1 MSGNPDQPTETS
13 PPRSQTPL
21 GRSPSIFSYQTRILN
36 NRTPTSNG
44 HAPHGNGLRHTPGSL
59 SSSGAYTALA
69 AMAGPG
75 VAEARG
81 SPPSTPIR
89 KAVAKMV
96 VDSGPSP
103 PASNSGDGLM
113 ARSGSGRGVGL
124 GFGMGGRPAPSH
136 SRGSKSVDLVRNQ
149 WQAKIDQ
156 ANTEGSTN
164 DSTPPTPRSIRNST
178 FTPPLPTSL
187 TMPSADS
194 TPSAARTFS
203 QTSSAPIVPDRT
215 GSSTFTSASNDTS
228 ATDGAV
234 SRYKSAYMAQRT
246 AKRATVYGASSFD
259 TTRIPSNTSTIS
271 VASNPITTG
280 SVTMDRPSSPSV
292 SSYTSML
299 SPNPTGESTAPSN
312 RSQSVE
318 DRLAIAKA
326 NALRRREARE
336 KAKAAAA
343 GGASGPVEPKVDSQ
357 PAALSEFGGASSA
370 SPFGDLFSPPATTE
384 SKITPATSSKTMGFA
399 TAPSNAD
406 NLGHSTISRSAYR
419 SIVTAPTA
427 TSSSRYVPSGLSSSS
442 APQSNEND
450 LAPPSAPSKDKYGSI
465 SKTDRRRLGRHLPR
479 IASGGE
485 GWEED
490 GSKGHAKGP
499 SEGRRV
505 PSTLG
510 RSSGVPDV
518 EQENK
523 GITTPQIAQ
532 EAKKEEKPSVAPA
545 PSLRNKKSLEI
556 LTSSGSENRIP
567 SDPAPVPSTPSTKRR
582 SAYMP
587 YTPKSTI
594 TNPIGPTTPR
604 PELTGAE
611 MKGLMSAVGNLP
623 ARGPSKDDDDGVT
636 GMSNR
641 LRLTRSHLPPSAS
654 SASVAP
660 APLPSRRLAQSNW
673 MDKHR
678 HAIAAYEYL
687 CHVGEAQQWIE
698 GCLEEELPF
707 GVTEMEEGLRDGV
720 VLAKL
725 ARVYEGE
732 SVVRR
737 IWTESKHRYKQSDNI
752 NYFLNFVRNVG
763 MPETF
768 IFELTDLYNKKNIPK
783 VIFCI
788 HILSHLLARLG
799 RAERIGNL
807 VGQFEFTNDQLA
819 ATQKGLQGV
828 AMPNFGDVG
837 NTLAKEASWEPEEP
851 EETEDEKRDRLLLEC
866 EPAIVDLQSHLRGRL
881 ARMHVSRT
889 HAQLELAEP
898 LIVRLQAKAR
908 TTLSRRAHKAERTE
922 RNQLQ
927 GFATRV
933 QALARGHAA
942 RQRWNAQIEAVQA
955 ADKAMIGVQAQIRG
969 VLVRI
974 QRSVEQNHLDKSY
987 RSIVGIQAQCRG
999 HLARRGRRSH
1009 RQAISHP
1016 EVVQSISTLQAVLR
1030 GRLHRQ
1036 AAAKQQYVIAGQM
1049 ATFTSMQSQLRGALV
1064 RRRIRAQEQKMDDA
1078 TDYVVAI
1085 QAVCRGVLARKKKR
1099 AFTVTL
1105 QQTAP
1110 AIASLQAV
1118 ARARLAKQAHKNM
1131 QKALAKVEV
1140 AGSVGGLQAF
1150 LRTKL
1155 AKKQT
1160 TEQKKKL
1167 EFVQPDVIGFQ
1178 AVARGKLARDEYRLW
1193 RDYLHEP
1200 RTLGA
1205 LVFLQSLIRG
1215 FLARRRMYVHTSY
1228 IHRNVDKV
1236 VKIQSLWRGRV
1247 QRQMYDKL
1255 ITGLEVDVPTVQ
1267 NYMHLLDDTESDFA
1281 DQVRIEALRGQVV
1294 DLIRENQGLE
1304 TEVKELDTK
1313 IALIINNKMTF
1324 QELARA
1330 KHRAAEGSN
1339 YTTPNNDPFSGAVHL
1354 DRTNQRKLELFEQ
1367 LFFMLQTKPEYISR
1381 LLRQLAGMDEAGEKD
1396 RRTVEGVTMILFGFG
1411 HERREEYL
1419 FHKLLQLAVH
1429 EEILLAP
1436 TLHDL
1441 AHSRFPIISVA
1452 AQYIKPT
1459 LTPYIQDVLYDHVM
1473 RVVTAPEL
1481 DLCTDPVKIYQGVIN
1496 AEETQTG
1503 VPSQLPRDRNADQIL
1518 QENATVRALFIRNLQ
1533 ELRGLTELLVTGL
1546 IDSHAKLPYSI
1557 RLLARE
1563 ALLALQTKFPEATDD
1578 ELVPVVARTVVLPFI
1593 LPAII
1598 APEQYGIAPDGVGP
1612 LERRNLAEIANLV
1625 SHVAGQQYTNTPEQ
1639 RLVRTPLEAFISAS
1653 AWPFREWILDVADV
1667 EHAEG
1672 QFHAHELFESTIE
1685 AKPIKITRNDIYGM
1699 LSALMQHSQTI
1710 TVGNKK
1716 DPISAILS
1724 ELEGP
1729 PIEYDRSKNTVNLRL
1744 TNRLGGPQPGD
1755 PNAEEKADWVQA
1767 KRHVLAVLRVQ
1778 TGKTLYDV
1786 LVTRP
1791 EEIHEQMWIEEVHRD
1806 IALENARLARHG
1818 LPPTPVEAQYQ
1829 IESIRSLPF
1838 HEVKSRAIEFCMK
1851 LERSGKLSRSDNF
1864 AGLLVSIASDIRQKH
1879 HLRKMR
1885 KDNLAGMI
1893 KAHEDM
1899 SRKKEEFESQVKAY
1913 HDYIDGAMAEL
1924 QAKGKKKPTFMS
1936 KQYRHQK
1943 SQQRQG
1949 KQAKFGSY
1957 KYTAADL
1964 YEKRILL
1971 SVNQFSPRQFDK
1983 LYIVISSNEVGVFK
1997 LELSCPSTVGGGT
2010 GIIGE
2015 DEVRME
2021 DLLGAQYENKERL
2034 DMFEG
2039 QAAFSL
2045 NMLIHQINKT
2055 RDFRFQTQQLS
2066 LSMSQSSTH
2075 HSENAKGWLHYS
2087 PVNRSEIV
2095 GQRMT
2100 NGQQGVSTRMK

>member
-1 MSGNPDQPTETS
+1 MSGDPEHPIETS
-13 PPRSQTPL
+13 PPRSSTPL

-44 HAPHGNGLRHTPGSL
+44 HGNGLRHTPGSL

-69 AMAGPG
+69 SMAGSS
-75 VAEARG
+75 VVEARG

-103 PASNSGDGLM
+103 PASNGGDGLM

-156 ANTEGSTN
+156 ANTTTVNN
-164 DSTPPTPRSIRNST
+164 DSTPVPLTPRSSRTST
-178 FTPPLPTSL
+178 FSPPLPTSP
-187 TMPSADS
+187 TISSADN
-194 TPSAARTFS
+194 TPPAARTFS
-203 QTSSAPIVPDRT
+203 QASSVPIVPDQT

-228 ATDGAV
+228 ATDGGLG
-234 SRYKSAYMAQRT
+234 RYKSAYMAQRA

-259 TTRIPSNTSTIS
+259 TTRIPSTTSTTS
-271 VASNPITTG
+271 AASNPMTTG
-280 SVTMDRPSSPSV
+280 SINMDRPGSPSV
-292 SSYTSML
+292 SLCTSML
-299 SPNPTGESTAPSN
+299 SPNPTGESTAHST

-336 KAKAAAA
+336 KAKAAAS
-343 GGASGPVEPKVDSQ
+343 GGNVATVEVKADTQPPVS
-357 PAALSEFGGASSA
+357 SEFGGVTKP
-370 SPFGDLFSPPATTE
+370 SPFGDLFSPPSTTDSVTAPPISKTVGSATT
-384 SKITPATSSKTMGFA
+384 PLV
-399 TAPSNAD
+399 AD
-406 NLGHSTISRSAYR
+406 NTGNSTISRSAYR

-427 TSSSRYVPSGLSSSS
+427 TSSSRYVPSGLSSTS
-442 APQSNEND
+442 APHLSNDNE
-450 LAPPSAPSKDKYGSI
+450 LAPPSAPGKDKYGSI
-465 SKTDRRRLGRHLPR
+465 SRTDRRRLGRHLPR

-490 GSKGHAKGP
+490 GSKGHSKGP
-499 SEGRRV
+499 SDGRRV

-510 RSSGVPDV
+510 RSAEVPKSEEETENIAPPRV
-518 EQENK
+518 EQVTKKQYNP
-523 GITTPQIAQ
+523 GATP
-532 EAKKEEKPSVAPA
+532 PTP
-545 PSLRNKKSLEI
+545 LRNKKSLEI
-556 LTSSGSENRIP
+556 LTSSGSENRTP
-567 SDPAPVPSTPSTKRR
+567 SDPAPTPTTPSAKRR

-594 TNPIGPTTPR
+594 INPIGPTTPR
-604 PELTGAE
+604 PELTSAE
-611 MKGLMSAVGNLP
+611 MKGLMSAVGSLP
-623 ARGPSKDDDDGVT
+623 ARGPLKEEDDAVT

-641 LRLTRSHLPPSAS
+641 LRLTKSHLPPSAS

-660 APLPSRRLAQSNW
+660 APLPSRRLAQTNW

-732 SVVRR
+732 GVVRR

-851 EETEDEKRDRLLLEC
+851 EESEDEKRDRLLLEC
-866 EPAIVDLQSHLRGRL
+866 EPAIIDLQRHLRGRL

-898 LIVRLQAKAR
+898 LIIRLQAKAR
-908 TTLSRRAHKAERTE
+908 TTLTRQAYKADRAE
-922 RNQLQ
+922 RNQLR
-927 GFATRV
+927 GFATTI
-933 QALARGHAA
+933 QAVARGHVTRRRWDA
-942 RQRWNAQIEAVQA
+942 RINTVRASDQ
-955 ADKAMIGVQAQIRG
+955 AMIGVQAQVRG
-969 VLVRI
+969 MLVRI
-974 QRSVEQNHLDKSY
+974 RRSIEQNHLDKSY
-987 RSIVGIQAQCRG
+987 RSIVGLQAHCRG
-999 HLARRGRRSH
+999 HLARRERQSH
-1009 RQAISHP
+1009 RQVLDHP
-1016 EVVQSISTLQAVLR
+1016 DVVQSVSTLQAVLR

-1036 AAAKQQYVIAGQM
+1036 AAAKQQHVVAGQI
-1049 ATFTSMQSQLRGALV
+1049 ATFTSMQSQLRGALI

-1085 QAVCRGVLARKKKR
+1085 QAVCRGVLARHKKR
-1099 AFTVTL
+1099 AFTATL
-1105 QQTAP
+1105 QQTSP

-1118 ARARLAKQAHKNM
+1118 ARARLAKQAHKNT

-1330 KHRAAEGSN
+1330 KHRAAEGNN
-1339 YTTPNNDPFSGAVHL
+1339 YTTPNNDPFSGGVHL
-1354 DRTNQRKLELFEQ
+1354 DRVNQRKLELFEQ

-1381 LLRQLAGMDEAGEKD
+1381 LLRQLAVMDEAGEKD
-1396 RRTVEGVTMILFGFG
+1396 RRMVEGVTMILFGFG

-1429 EEILLAP
+1429 EEVLLAP

-1441 AHSRFPIISVA
+1441 AHSRFAIISVA
-1452 AQYIKPT
+1452 AQYIKPSV
-1459 LTPYIQDVLYDHVM
+1459 TPYIQDVLYDHVM
-1473 RVVTAPEL
+1473 RVVNAPDL
-1481 DLCTDPVKIYQGVIN
+1481 DLCTDPVKIYHGVIN

-1503 VPSQLPRDRNADQIL
+1503 VPSHLPRDRNADQIL

-1625 SHVAGQQYTNTPEQ
+1625 SHIAGQQYTNTPEQ

-1699 LSALMQHSQTI
+1699 LSALIQHSQTI
-1710 TVGNKK
+1710 TTGNKK
-1716 DPISAILS
+1716 DPIHGILT

-1744 TNRLGGPQPGD
+1744 TNRLAGPQPGD

-1791 EEIHEQMWIEEVHRD
+1791 EEVHEQRWIEEVHRD

-1893 KAHEDM
+1893 KAFEDM
-1899 SRKKEEFESQVKAY
+1899 SKKKEEFESQVKAY

-1924 QAKGKKKPTFMS
+1924 QAKGRKKKPIFMS

-1957 KYTAADL
+1957 KYTAAEL

-1997 LELSCPSTVGGGT
+1997 LELSCPSTVGGGG

-2045 NMLIHQINKT
+2045 NMLIHQINK
-2055 RDFRFQTQQLS
+2055 
-2066 LSMSQSSTH
+2066 
-2075 HSENAKGWLHYS
+2075 SE
-2087 PVNRSEIV
+2087 
-2095 GQRMT
+2095 
-2100 NGQQGVSTRMK
+2100 

>member
-1 MSGNPDQPTETS
+1 MSGDSDHPTEVS
-13 PPRSQTPL
+13 PPRSSSGL

-36 NRTPTSNG
+36 NRTPDR
-44 HAPHGNGLRHTPGSL
+44 HGAGSRHTPNSL
-59 SSSGAYTALA
+59 SSSSAYTSLA
-69 AMAGPG
+69 SMAENDGRP
-75 VAEARG
+75 
-81 SPPSTPIR
+81 SSPSTPIR
-89 KAVAKMV
+89 KAVARMV
-96 VDSGPSP
+96 IDNGSP
-103 PASNSGDGLM
+103 PTTSSGAEDIGR

-124 GFGMGGRPAPSH
+124 GFGMGGRPGHAKS
-136 SRGSKSVDLVRNQ
+136 SKSVDLVRNQ

-156 ANTEGSTN
+156 LNNNHDDTN
-164 DSTPPTPRSIRNST
+164 SSTPRSIRSSA
-178 FTPPLPTSL
+178 FSPPLPTSP
-187 TMPSADS
+187 TVPSTES
-194 TPSAARTFS
+194 TPSVARTFS
-203 QTSSAPIVPDRT
+203 QASSAPMIPDQT
-215 GSSTFTSASNDTS
+215 GSSVVTS
-228 ATDGAV
+228 ATNDSAVTDGGA
-234 SRYKSAYMAQRT
+234 SKYRSAFMAQRA
-246 AKRATVYGASSFD
+246 AKRATVYGASNFD
-259 TTRIPSNTSTIS
+259 SARIPSTTS
-271 VASNPITTG
+271 NG
-280 SVTMDRPSSPSV
+280 SAGSAPPPSATSATFDRPTSPSV
-292 SSYTSML
+292 SSHTSMI
-299 SPNPTGESTAPSN
+299 SPNPTGESTAPSV
-312 RSQSVE
+312 RGQSVE
-318 DRLAIAKA
+318 ERLAIAKA

-336 KAKAAAA
+336 KAKGGAAATP
-343 GGASGPVEPKVDSQ
+343 GAAEEPK
-357 PAALSEFGGASSA
+357 PTPKPEIPSELGGTPPMKS
-370 SPFGDLFSPPATTE
+370 SPFADLFSPPTSTE
-384 SKITPATSSKTMGFA
+384 NA
-399 TAPSNAD
+399 TAPSSTSSSRTMAYATTPLTAD
-406 NLGHSTISRSAYR
+406 HTGNSTLSRSAYR

-427 TSSSRYVPSGLSSSS
+427 TSSSRYIPSGLSASS
-442 APQSNEND
+442 AAPIENGTN
-450 LAPPSAPSKDKYGSI
+450 PPSTAGKDKYGSI

-490 GSKGHAKGP
+490 GSKGHSKGP
-499 SEGRRV
+499 SEGRRI
-505 PSTLG
+505 PSALG
-510 RSSGVPDV
+510 RSSEISKADNEV
-518 EQENK
+518 EVENTPPASVK
-523 GITTPQIAQ
+523 ETKSESKPIATPTTNM
-532 EAKKEEKPSVAPA
+532 K
-545 PSLRNKKSLEI
+545 NKKSLEI
-556 LTSSGSENRIP
+556 LVPSTSQNQLP
-567 SDPAPVPSTPSTKRR
+567 SVPSVPSVPSTPSSKRR

-594 TNPIGPTTPR
+594 TNPIGPISPR
-604 PELTGAE
+604 PELSGEE
-611 MKGLMSAVGNLP
+611 MKGLMSAVGSMP
-623 ARGPSKDDDDGVT
+623 ARVKNNEEDDGVI

-641 LRLTRSHLPPSAS
+641 MRLTKSRLPPSAS

-660 APLPSRRLAQSNW
+660 APLPSRRLAQTNW

-725 ARVYEGE
+725 SRVYEGE
-732 SVVRR
+732 AVVKR

-807 VGQFEFTNDQLA
+807 VGQFEFTDDQLN
-819 ATQKGLQGV
+819 ATSKGLQGV
-828 AMPNFGDVG
+828 AMPNFGDAG
-837 NTLAKEASWEPEEP
+837 NSLAKEASWEPEEP
-851 EETEDEKRDRLLLEC
+851 QETEDEMRDRLLLEC
-866 EPAIVDLQSHLRGRL
+866 EPSIIDLQRHLRGRL
-881 ARMHVSRT
+881 ARMRVSRT

-898 LIVRLQAKAR
+898 IIVRLQARAR
-908 TTLSRRAHKAERTE
+908 ASLVRQGMKAERAE
-922 RNQLQ
+922 RNRLH
-927 GFATRV
+927 GFA
-933 QALARGHAA
+933 QAFQAVARGHTA
-942 RQRWNAQIEAVQA
+942 RQRFVFDTKVNSVNASERSMV
-955 ADKAMIGVQAQIRG
+955 GVQAQARG
-969 VLVRI
+969 MLVRI
-974 QRSVEQNHLDKSY
+974 RRSHEQNRLDKSI
-987 RSIVGIQAQCRG
+987 RGIVGLQAQCRG
-999 HLARRGRRSH
+999 HLARSGRQTYR
-1009 RQAISHP
+1009 RNLTHP
-1016 EVVQSISTLQAVLR
+1016 EVIQSVSTFQAALR
-1030 GRLHRQ
+1030 GKLQRQ
-1036 AAAKQQYVIAGQM
+1036 VAAKQQKVINGQV
-1049 ATFTSMQSQLRGALV
+1049 ATFTSLQSQLRGAMV
-1064 RRRIRAQEQKMDDA
+1064 RRRIKAQEQKMDDA

-1085 QAVCRGVLARKKKR
+1085 QAVCRGVLARQKKR
-1099 AFTVTL
+1099 TFASTL
-1105 QQTAP
+1105 QQVSP
-1110 AIASLQAV
+1110 AISSLQAI
-1118 ARARLAKQAHKNM
+1118 ARGRLAKQAHKNM

-1150 LRTKL
+1150 LRTRL
-1155 AKKQT
+1155 AKKQN

-1178 AVARGKLARDEYRLW
+1178 AVARGYLARQEYREW

-1215 FLARRRMYVHTSY
+1215 FLARRRLYIHSSY

-1255 ITGLEVDVPTVQ
+1255 VTGYDVDVPTIQ

-1313 IALIINNKMTF
+1313 IALIINNKMSF

-1330 KHRAAEGSN
+1330 KNRSSN
-1339 YTTPNNDPFSGAVHL
+1339 DQNNYNSPLNNGDPFSNLSGISL
-1354 DRTNQRKLELFEQ
+1354 DRKIHRKLELYEQ

-1381 LLRQLAGMDEAGEKD
+1381 LLRFFNSSQSLDEKEEEKLE
-1396 RRTVEGVTMILFGFG
+1396 REKRLLEAVTMILFAFG

-1419 FHKLLQLAVH
+1419 FHKLLQLSVH

-1441 AHSRFPIISVA
+1441 AHSRFAIISVA
-1452 AQYIKPT
+1452 AQYIKPS
-1459 LTPYIQDVLYDHVM
+1459 LTPYIQDVLYDHIM
-1473 RVVTAPEL
+1473 RIVGAPDL
-1481 DLCTDPVKIYQGVIN
+1481 DLCTDPVKIYQSVIN

-1518 QENATVRALFIRNLQ
+1518 QENATARAIFIRNLQ
-1533 ELRGLTELLVTGL
+1533 ELRALTEFLITGL
-1546 IDSHAKLPYSI
+1546 VETHARLPYTI

-1563 ALLALQTKFPEATDD
+1563 ALLALQTKFPDATDE

-1598 APEQYGIAPDGVGP
+1598 APEQYGLAPDGVGP
-1612 LERRNLAEIANLV
+1612 QERRNLAEIANLAT
-1625 SHVAGQQYTNTPEQ
+1625 HVAGQQYTDTPDQ
-1639 RLVRTPLEAFISAS
+1639 RLVRTPLDAFINAS
-1653 AWPFREWILDVADV
+1653 AMPFREWILDVADV

-1685 AKPIKITRNDIYGM
+1685 AKPIKITRSDIYGT
-1699 LSALMQHSQTI
+1699 LSALIQNIPVI
-1710 TVGNKK
+1710 TAGNKN
-1716 DPISAILS
+1716 DPIQGILR

-1729 PIEYDRSKNTVNLRL
+1729 PIDYDKSKNTVSLRL
-1744 TNRLGGPQPGD
+1744 TNRLAGPQPGD
-1755 PNAEEKADWVQA
+1755 PNAIEKADWVQA

-1806 IALENARLARHG
+1806 IALENARLAKHG
-1818 LPPTPVEAQYQ
+1818 LPPTPAEQMYQ

-1851 LERSGKLSRSDNF
+1851 LERSGKLSREDNLQ
-1864 AGLLVSIASDIRQKH
+1864 GLLVSITSDIRQKH

-1885 KDNLAGMI
+1885 KDNLNGMV
-1893 KAHEDM
+1893 KAFEDM
-1899 SRKKEEFESQVKAY
+1899 TKKKIDFEGQIKTY

-1924 QAKGKKKPTFMS
+1924 QAKGKKKPMFMS

-1943 SQQRQG
+1943 SQERQG

-1983 LYIVISSNEVGVFK
+1983 LYIVIGSNEVGTFK
-1997 LELSCPSTVGGGT
+1997 LELSCPSSVGGGG
-2010 GIIGE
+2010 GIMGE
-2015 DEVRME
+2015 DEIRME
-2021 DLLGAQYENKERL
+2021 DLLSAQYENKERL
-2034 DMFEG
+2034 DMFDG
-2039 QAAFSL
+2039 QAAFAL
-2045 NMLIHQINKT
+2045 NMLIHQINK
-2055 RDFRFQTQQLS
+2055 
-2066 LSMSQSSTH
+2066 
-2075 HSENAKGWLHYS
+2075 SEW
-2087 PVNRSEIV
+2087 
-2095 GQRMT
+2095 
-2100 NGQQGVSTRMK
+2100 

>member
-1 MSGNPDQPTETS
+1 MSGNTDQHTEVS
-13 PPRSQTPL
+13 PPRSTSGL

-36 NRTPTSNG
+36 NRTPTG
-44 HAPHGNGLRHTPGSL
+44 DRHGNNAQRQTPNSL
-59 SSSGAYTALA
+59 SSSTAYTSLA
-69 AMAGPG
+69 SMVENDGRPSSPSTPVRKA
-75 VAEARG
+75 VARMVVDNG
-81 SPPSTPIR
+81 SPPSTAEEVGR
-89 KAVAKMV
+89 
-96 VDSGPSP
+96 
-103 PASNSGDGLM
+103 

-124 GFGMGGRPAPSH
+124 GFGMGGKPGHAKS
-136 SRGSKSVDLVRNQ
+136 SKSVDLVRNQ

-156 ANTEGSTN
+156 LNNNSDEPVR
-164 DSTPPTPRSIRNST
+164 PPTPRSVKNSA
-178 FTPPLPTSL
+178 FSPP
-187 TMPSADS
+187 MPSS
-194 TPSAARTFS
+194 PTVSSTETTPSATRTFS
-203 QTSSAPIVPDRT
+203 QASSAPIVPDQT
-215 GSSTFTSASNDTS
+215 GSSVVTTATNDTS
-228 ATDGAV
+228 ATDSGV
-234 SRYKSAYMAQRT
+234 GRYKSAYMAKRA
-246 AKRATVYGASSFD
+246 AKRATVYGASNFD
-259 TTRIPSNTSTIS
+259 SARIPSTTSNGS
-271 VASNPITTG
+271 AGSAPPPSIT
-280 SVTMDRPSSPSV
+280 SAAFDRPTSPSV

-299 SPNPTGESTAPSN
+299 SPDPTGESTAPSV
-312 RSQSVE
+312 RGQSVE
-318 DRLAIAKA
+318 ERLAIAKA

-336 KAKAAAA
+336 KAKT
-343 GGASGPVEPKVDSQ
+343 GATVATSSSDKPVEKPTV
-357 PAALSEFGGASSA
+357 PSEFGGTSSSKA
-370 SPFGDLFSPPATTE
+370 SPFANLFTPPSTDNEA
-384 SKITPATSSKTMGFA
+384 TPATSSKTMSFA
-399 TAPSNAD
+399 TAPLTAD
-406 NLGHSTISRSAYR
+406 HTGTSTLSRSAYR
-419 SIVTAPTA
+419 SIVTAPTV
-427 TSSSRYVPSGLSSSS
+427 TSSPRYVPSGLSASISGPTKDDGLN
-442 APQSNEND
+442 A
-450 LAPPSAPSKDKYGSI
+450 PSAPGKDKYGSI

-485 GWEED
+485 GWD
-490 GSKGHAKGP
+490 GDTAKGNSKGP

-510 RSSGVPDV
+510 RASEIPKSAEEEGENTPPAVSV
-518 EQENK
+518 QENK
-523 GITTPQIAQ
+523 TNLKTPSTPTA
-532 EAKKEEKPSVAPA
+532 SV
-545 PSLRNKKSLEI
+545 RNKKSLEI
-556 LTSSGSENRIP
+556 L
-567 SDPAPVPSTPSTKRR
+567 VPSTSQNHLPVQPSIPTTPTTKRR

-594 TNPIGPTTPR
+594 ANPIGPASPR
-604 PELTGAE
+604 VELTGAE
-611 MKGLMSAVGNLP
+611 MKGLMSAVGSLP
-623 ARGPSKDDDDGVT
+623 ARGANNDEDDGVT

-641 LRLTRSHLPPSAS
+641 LRLTRSRLPPSAS

-660 APLPSRRLAQSNW
+660 APLPSRRLAQTNW

-732 SVVRR
+732 AVVRK

-752 NYFLNFVRNVG
+752 NYFLNFVRSVG

-807 VGQFEFTNDQLA
+807 VGQFEFTSDQLA

-828 AMPNFGDVG
+828 AMPNFGDAS
-837 NTLAKEASWEPEEP
+837 NSLAKEASWEPEEP
-851 EETEDEKRDRLLLEC
+851 EETEDERRDRELLEC
-866 EPAIVDLQSHLRGRL
+866 ESSIIDLQRHLRGRL
-881 ARMHVSRT
+881 ARMRVSRT

-898 LIVRLQAKAR
+898 IIVRFQARAR
-908 TTLSRRAHKAERTE
+908 ASLVRKGMKAERDE
-922 RNQLQ
+922 RKQLH
-927 GFATRV
+927 GFAKAI
-933 QALARGHAA
+933 QAVARGHTS
-942 RQRWNAQIEAVQA
+942 RQRWVTKINAIHASDQSIV
-955 ADKAMIGVQAQIRG
+955 GVQAQARGMITRIR
-969 VLVRI
+969 
-974 QRSVEQNHLDKSY
+974 RSLEQNRLDKSI
-987 RSIVGIQAQCRG
+987 RGIVGLQAQCRG
-999 HLARRGRRSH
+999 KLARRNRQSH
-1009 RQAISHP
+1009 RQILAHP
-1016 EVVQSISTLQAVLR
+1016 EVIQSVSTLQAALR
-1030 GRLHRQ
+1030 GRLQRQ
-1036 AAAKQQYVIAGQM
+1036 AAARQQRVIHGQV
-1049 ATFTSMQSQLRGALV
+1049 ATFTSLQSQLRGALV

-1085 QAVCRGVLARKKKR
+1085 QAVCRGVLARQKKR
-1099 AFTVTL
+1099 SFTSTL
-1105 QQTAP
+1105 QQVTP
-1110 AIASLQAV
+1110 AISSLQAI
-1118 ARARLAKQAHKNM
+1118 ARGRLAKQAHKNM

-1150 LRTKL
+1150 LRTRL

-1178 AVARGKLARDEYRLW
+1178 AVARGYLVREEYREW
-1193 RDYLHEP
+1193 RDYLHDGK
-1200 RTLGA
+1200 TIGA

-1215 FLARRRMYVHTSY
+1215 FLARRRLYIHSSY

-1236 VKIQSLWRGRV
+1236 IKIQSLWRGRV
-1247 QRQMYDKL
+1247 QRQMYEKL
-1255 ITGLEVDVPTVQ
+1255 VTGYNVDVPTIQ
-1267 NYMHLLDDTESDFA
+1267 NYMHLLDNTESDFA

-1313 IALIINNKMTF
+1313 IALIINNKMSF

-1330 KHRAAEGSN
+1330 KHRSNEQSN
-1339 YTTPNNDPFSGAVHL
+1339 YVTPNNDPFSGGVHL

-1381 LLRQLAGMDEAGEKD
+1381 LLRTLSISANMEEDEKAEKD
-1396 RRTVEGVTMILFGFG
+1396 RRLLEGVTMILFGFG

-1441 AHSRFPIISVA
+1441 AHSRFAINSVA
-1452 AQYIKPT
+1452 AQYIKPS
-1459 LTPYIQDVLYDHVM
+1459 LTPYIQDVLYDHIM
-1473 RVVTAPEL
+1473 RIVGAPDL
-1481 DLCTDPVKIYQGVIN
+1481 DLCTDPVKIYQSIIN

-1518 QENATVRALFIRNLQ
+1518 QENATARAIFIRNLQ
-1533 ELRGLTELLVTGL
+1533 ELRALTEFLVTGL
-1546 IDSHAKLPYSI
+1546 IDSHARLPYTI

-1563 ALLALQTKFPEATDD
+1563 ALLALQTKFPEATDE

-1598 APEQYGIAPDGVGP
+1598 APEQYGLAPDGVAP
-1612 LERRNLAEIANLV
+1612 QERRNLAEIANLV
-1625 SHVAGQQYTNTPEQ
+1625 SHVAGQQYTDTPDQ

-1653 AWPFREWILDVADV
+1653 AMPFREWILDVADV

-1685 AKPIKITRNDIYGM
+1685 AKPIKITRLDIYGM
-1699 LSALMQHSQTI
+1699 LSMLIQYVPVVTA
-1710 TVGNKK
+1710 GNRN
-1716 DPISAILS
+1716 DPIQGILR

-1729 PIEYDRSKNTVNLRL
+1729 PIDYDRSKNTVNLRL
-1744 TNRLGGPQPGD
+1744 TNRLAGPQSGD
-1755 PNAEEKADWVQA
+1755 PNAIEKADWVQA

-1786 LVTRP
+1786 LVSRP

-1806 IALENARLARHG
+1806 IALENARLAKHG
-1818 LPPTPVEAQYQ
+1818 LPPTPVEQMYQ

-1851 LERSGKLSRSDNF
+1851 LERSGKLSREDNLQ
-1864 AGLLVSIASDIRQKH
+1864 GLLVSITSDIRQKH

-1885 KDNLAGMI
+1885 KDNLNGMI
-1893 KAHEDM
+1893 KAYEDM
-1899 SRKKEEFESQVKAY
+1899 TKKKMDYEAQIKTY

-1924 QAKGKKKPTFMS
+1924 QAKGKKKPMFMS

-1983 LYIVISSNEVGVFK
+1983 LYIVIASNEVGVFR
-1997 LELSCPSTVGGGT
+1997 LELSCPSSVSGGG
-2010 GIIGE
+2010 GVMGD
-2015 DEVRME
+2015 DEIRME

-2039 QAAFSL
+2039 QAAFAL
-2045 NMLIHQINKT
+2045 NMLIHQINK
-2055 RDFRFQTQQLS
+2055 
-2066 LSMSQSSTH
+2066 
-2075 HSENAKGWLHYS
+2075 SEWWYGSDLKCLIDTDVLWAEFYAS
-2087 PVNRSEIV
+2087 
-2095 GQRMT
+2095 
-2100 NGQQGVSTRMK
+2100 

>member
-1 MSGNPDQPTETS
+1 MSGKSDQPTEVS
-13 PPRSQTPL
+13 PPRSSSGL

-36 NRTPTSNG
+36 NRTPTSDRHVAG
-44 HAPHGNGLRHTPGSL
+44 GLRHTPNSL
-59 SSSGAYTALA
+59 SASTAYTSLA
-69 AMAGPG
+69 SIVDDDRPT
-75 VAEARG
+75 

-89 KAVAKMV
+89 RAVAKMV
-96 VDSGPSP
+96 VDNGSP
-103 PASNSGDGLM
+103 PTAGDEMGK
-113 ARSGSGRGVGL
+113 ARLGSGRGVGL
-124 GFGMGGRPAPSH
+124 GLGMGGRPGHAKS
-136 SRGSKSVDLVRNQ
+136 SKSVDLVRNQ

-156 ANTEGSTN
+156 INNTGEE
-164 DSTPPTPRSIRNST
+164 STPHTPRSVKSST
-178 FTPPLPTSL
+178 FSPPLPASPTLS
-187 TMPSADS
+187 SS
-194 TPSAARTFS
+194 GNTPSAARTFS
-203 QTSSAPIVPDRT
+203 QASSASIVPDQT
-215 GSSTFTSASNDTS
+215 GSSVVTTATNDT
-228 ATDGAV
+228 TDTGI
-234 SRYKSAYMAQRT
+234 SKYRSAYMAQRA
-246 AKRATVYGASSFD
+246 AKRNTVYGASNFD
-259 TTRIPSNTSTIS
+259 SARTPSITSNRS
-271 VASNPITTG
+271 ASSAPTPSIVSGTN
-280 SVTMDRPSSPSV
+280 DRPNSPAV
-292 SSYTSML
+292 SSYASMI
-299 SPNPTGESTAPSN
+299 SPNPTGESSAPSV
-312 RSQSVE
+312 RGQTVE
-318 DRLAIAKA
+318 ERLAIAKA
-326 NALRRREARE
+326 NALRRRDARE
-336 KAKAAAA
+336 KAKAGTNQAPA
-343 GGASGPVEPKVDSQ
+343 EPRKVDNSVVS
-357 PAALSEFGGASSA
+357 SEFGGTSTSKPSSSA
-370 SPFGDLFSPPATTE
+370 DVFSPPVDNADA
-384 SKITPATSSKTMGFA
+384 SMLSNSSKTMAFA
-399 TAPSNAD
+399 TAPPTAD
-406 NLGHSTISRSAYR
+406 HTGNSTMSRSAYR

-427 TSSSRYVPSGLSSSS
+427 TLSSRYIPSGLSASTS
-442 APQSNEND
+442 APPKEDGLD
-450 LAPPSAPSKDKYGSI
+450 LPAAPGKDKYGSI

-485 GWEED
+485 E
-490 GSKGHAKGP
+490 SHTKLS

-510 RSSGVPDV
+510 KSSEIPKF
-518 EQENK
+518 EEEEN
-523 GITTPQIAQ
+523 TPPTPVQDRKA
-532 EAKKEEKPSVAPA
+532 ELKSPSTPGGTM
-545 PSLRNKKSLEI
+545 RNKKSLEI
-556 LTSSGSENRIP
+556 LVPSTSQNQLPTRP
-567 SDPAPVPSTPSTKRR
+567 SVPSTPNTKRR

-594 TNPIGPTTPR
+594 GNSIGPTSPR

-611 MKGLMSAVGNLP
+611 MKGLMSAVGSLP
-623 ARGPSKDDDDGVT
+623 ARGMNNDEEDGVT

-641 LRLTRSHLPPSAS
+641 LRLTKSRLPPSAS

-660 APLPSRRLAQSNW
+660 APLPSRRLAQTNW

-732 SVVRR
+732 AVVRK

-752 NYFLNFVRNVG
+752 NYFLNFVRNVS

-799 RAERIGNL
+799 KAQRIGNL
-807 VGQFEFTNDQLA
+807 VGQFEFTTDQLA

-828 AMPNFGDVG
+828 AMPNFGDAS
-837 NTLAKEASWEPEEP
+837 NSLAKESSWEPEEP
-851 EETEDEKRDRLLLEC
+851 TETEDERRDRELLEC
-866 EPAIVDLQSHLRGRL
+866 ETSIIDLHRHMRGRL

-898 LIVRLQAKAR
+898 IIVRFQARAR
-908 TTLSRRAHKAERTE
+908 AALIRQDLKAERQE
-922 RNQLQ
+922 RSQLQ
-927 GFATRV
+927 GFARAI
-933 QALARGHAA
+933 QAVARGHTT
-942 RQRWNAQIEAVQA
+942 RRRWTAKLNAIHSSDQAV
-955 ADKAMIGVQAQIRG
+955 IGVQAQARGMIARIR
-969 VLVRI
+969 
-974 QRSVEQNHLDKSY
+974 RSLEQNRLDKSI
-987 RSIVGIQAQCRG
+987 RSIVGVQAQSRG
-999 HLARRGRRSH
+999 HLARRGRKSY
-1009 RQAISHP
+1009 RQVLAGP
-1016 EVVQSISTLQAVLR
+1016 EVIQSVSTLQAVLR
-1030 GRLHRQ
+1030 GRLQRQ
-1036 AAAKQQYVIAGQM
+1036 VAAKQQHKIHSQV
-1049 ATFTSMQSQLRGALV
+1049 ATFTSLQSQLRGALV
-1064 RRRIRAQEQKMDDA
+1064 RRRIQAQEQKMDDA

-1085 QAVCRGVLARKKKR
+1085 QAVCRGVLARQKKR
-1099 AFTVTL
+1099 SFTSTL
-1105 QQTAP
+1105 QQVAP
-1110 AIASLQAV
+1110 AISSLQAI
-1118 ARARLAKQAHKNM
+1118 ARGRLAKQAHKNM

-1150 LRTKL
+1150 LRTRL
-1155 AKKQT
+1155 AKKQN

-1178 AVARGKLARDEYRLW
+1178 AVARGYLARQEYREW

-1205 LVFLQSLIRG
+1205 LVFLQSLVRG
-1215 FLARRRMYVHTSY
+1215 FLARRRLYIHSSY
-1228 IHRNVDKV
+1228 IHRNVDKI
-1236 VKIQSLWRGRV
+1236 VKIQALWRGRV
-1247 QRQMYDKL
+1247 QRQMYEKL
-1255 ITGLEVDVPTVQ
+1255 VTGYDVDVPTVQ

-1304 TEVKELDTK
+1304 TEVKDLDTK
-1313 IALIINNKMTF
+1313 IALIINNKMSF

-1330 KHRAAEGSN
+1330 KHRSANDGSVSF
-1339 YTTPNNDPFSGAVHL
+1339 TTGNNDPFGNAGGIHL
-1354 DRTNQRKLELFEQ
+1354 DRVTQRKLELFEQ
-1367 LFFMLQTKPEYISR
+1367 LFFMLQTRPEYISR
-1381 LLRQLAGMDEAGEKD
+1381 LLRHLTSLDEAGEKEK
-1396 RRTVEGVTMILFGFG
+1396 RLLEGVTMILFGFG

-1419 FHKLLQLAVH
+1419 FHKLLQLSVH
-1429 EEILLAP
+1429 EEVLLAP

-1459 LTPYIQDVLYDHVM
+1459 LTPYIQDVLYDHIM
-1473 RVVTAPEL
+1473 RIVGAPEL
-1481 DLCTDPVKIYQGVIN
+1481 DLCTDPVKIYQNIIN
-1496 AEETQTG
+1496 AEETATG

-1518 QENATVRALFIRNLQ
+1518 QENATARAIFIRNLQ
-1533 ELRGLTELLVTGL
+1533 ELRALTEFLITGL
-1546 IDSHAKLPYSI
+1546 LETHARLPYTI

-1563 ALLALQTKFPEATDD
+1563 ALLALQTKFPEAPDE

-1598 APEQYGIAPDGVGP
+1598 APEQYGLAPDGVGP
-1612 LERRNLAEIANLV
+1612 QERRNLAEIANLV
-1625 SHVAGQQYTNTPEQ
+1625 THVAGQQYTDTPEQ

-1653 AWPFREWILDVADV
+1653 AMPFREWILDVADV

-1685 AKPIKITRNDIYGM
+1685 AKPIKITRNDIYGT
-1699 LSALMQHSQTI
+1699 LSALIHNVAVI
-1710 TVGNKK
+1710 TAGTKN
-1716 DPISAILS
+1716 DPISAILR
-1724 ELEGP
+1724 ELEGA
-1729 PIEYDRSKNTVNLRL
+1729 PIDYDRSKNTVTLRL
-1744 TNRLGGPQPGD
+1744 TNRLGGPQSGD
-1755 PNAEEKADWVQA
+1755 PDAVEKADWVQA

-1806 IALENARLARHG
+1806 IALENARLAKHG
-1818 LPPTPVEAQYQ
+1818 LPPTPAEQMYQ

-1851 LERSGKLSRSDNF
+1851 LERSGKLSREDDLQ
-1864 AGLLVSIASDIRQKH
+1864 GLLVSISSDIRQKH

-1893 KAHEDM
+1893 KAYEDM
-1899 SRKKEEFESQVKAY
+1899 SKKKLDHESQIKTY

-1924 QAKGKKKPTFMS
+1924 QAKGKKKPMFMS

-1957 KYTAADL
+1957 KYTAAEL

-1983 LYIVISSNEVGVFK
+1983 LFIVIGSNEVGVFK
-1997 LELSCPSTVGGGT
+1997 FELSCPSSVSGGG
-2010 GIIGE
+2010 GIMGE
-2015 DEVRME
+2015 DEIRME

-2045 NMLIHQINKT
+2045 NMLIHQINK
-2055 RDFRFQTQQLS
+2055 
-2066 LSMSQSSTH
+2066 
-2075 HSENAKGWLHYS
+2075 SERLCLA
-2087 PVNRSEIV
+2087 
-2095 GQRMT
+2095 T
-2100 NGQQGVSTRMK
+2100 

>member
-1 MSGNPDQPTETS
+1 MSENPDQHTEVS
-13 PPRSQTPL
+13 PPRSSSGL

-36 NRTPTSNG
+36 NRTPTG
-44 HAPHGNGLRHTPGSL
+44 DRHGNALRQTPTSM
-59 SSSGAYTALA
+59 SSSTAYTSLA
-69 AMAGPG
+69 SMVETDGRP
-75 VAEARG
+75 

-89 KAVAKMV
+89 KAVARMV
-96 VDSGPSP
+96 VDNGSP
-103 PASNSGDGLM
+103 PSTEELGR

-124 GFGMGGRPAPSH
+124 AFGMGGRPGHAKS
-136 SRGSKSVDLVRNQ
+136 SKSVDLVRNQ

-156 ANTEGSTN
+156 LNSTGEE
-164 DSTPPTPRSIRNST
+164 SARPPTPRSVRNST
-178 FTPPLPTSL
+178 FSPPLPTSP
-187 TMPSADS
+187 TIPSTS
-194 TPSAARTFS
+194 TKTTPSATSTYS
-203 QTSSAPIVPDRT
+203 QASSAPIVPDQT
-215 GSSTFTSASNDTS
+215 GSSVLTTATNDTS
-228 ATDGAV
+228 ATDSGV
-234 SRYKSAYMAQRT
+234 GKYKSAYMAQRA
-246 AKRATVYGASSFD
+246 AKRATVYGSSNFD
-259 TTRIPSNTSTIS
+259 SARIPSTTSNGSAASAPAPS
-271 VASNPITTG
+271 VASASI
-280 SVTMDRPSSPSV
+280 DRPTSPSV

-299 SPNPTGESTAPSN
+299 SPNPTGDSTAPSV
-312 RSQSVE
+312 RGQSVE
-318 DRLAIAKA
+318 ERLAIAKA

-336 KAKAAAA
+336 KAKAGSAASSTGDTKPA
-343 GGASGPVEPKVDSQ
+343 ERPVVP
-357 PAALSEFGGASSA
+357 SEFGGASSSKP
-370 SPFGDLFSPPATTE
+370 SPFTDLFTPPSAGDALPAAPSKTLSFATTPL
-384 SKITPATSSKTMGFA
+384 TADHTGTST
-399 TAPSNAD
+399 
-406 NLGHSTISRSAYR
+406 LSRSAYR

-427 TSSSRYVPSGLSSSS
+427 TSSPRYVPSGLSTSSS
-442 APQSNEND
+442 GPAKEDGLNPPAAPG
-450 LAPPSAPSKDKYGSI
+450 KDKYGSI

-485 GWEED
+485 GWDEEA
-490 GSKGHAKGP
+490 SKGHSKGP

-510 RSSGVPDV
+510 RSSEIPKA
-518 EQENK
+518 ENEEAEN
-523 GITTPQIAQ
+523 TP
-532 EAKKEEKPSVAPA
+532 PSVPPQDHKTELKA
-545 PSLRNKKSLEI
+545 PSTPTASIRNKKSLEI
-556 LTSSGSENRIP
+556 LVPSTSQNQLP
-567 SDPAPVPSTPSTKRR
+567 SQPSIPSTPSTKRR
-582 SAYMP
+582 SAFMP

-594 TNPIGPTTPR
+594 ANPIGPTSPR
-604 PELTGAE
+604 VELTGAE
-611 MKGLMSAVGNLP
+611 MKGLMSAVGSLP
-623 ARGPSKDDDDGVT
+623 ARGASNDEEDGVT

-641 LRLTRSHLPPSAS
+641 LRLTRSRLPPSAS

-660 APLPSRRLAQSNW
+660 APLPSRRLAQTNW

-732 SVVRR
+732 AVVRK

-807 VGQFEFTNDQLA
+807 VGQFEFTSDQLA

-828 AMPNFGDVG
+828 AMPNFGDAS
-837 NTLAKEASWEPEEP
+837 NSLAKEASWEPEEP
-851 EETEDEKRDRLLLEC
+851 EETEDERRDRELLEC
-866 EPAIVDLQSHLRGRL
+866 ESSIIDLQRHLRGRL
-881 ARMHVSRT
+881 ARMRVSRT

-898 LIVRLQAKAR
+898 IIVRFQARARATLVRQGMKAGREERKQLHGFAKAI
-908 TTLSRRAHKAERTE
+908 
-922 RNQLQ
+922 
-927 GFATRV
+927 
-933 QALARGHAA
+933 QAVARGHVS
-942 RQRWNAQIEAVQA
+942 RQRFTAKVNAIHVSDRSVIAVQA
-955 ADKAMIGVQAQIRG
+955 QARGMITRIR
-969 VLVRI
+969 
-974 QRSVEQNHLDKSY
+974 RSLEQNRLDKSI
-987 RSIVGIQAQCRG
+987 RGIVGLQAQCRG
-999 HLARRGRRSH
+999 HLARRSRKSH
-1009 RQAISHP
+1009 KQILASP
-1016 EVVQSISTLQAVLR
+1016 EVIQSVSTLQAALR
-1030 GRLHRQ
+1030 GRLQRQ
-1036 AAAKQQYVIAGQM
+1036 VAAKQQQDIHGQV
-1049 ATFTSMQSQLRGALV
+1049 ATFTSLQSQLRGALV

-1085 QAVCRGVLARKKKR
+1085 QAVCRGVLARQKKR
-1099 AFTVTL
+1099 SFTSTL
-1105 QQTAP
+1105 QQVSP
-1110 AIASLQAV
+1110 AISSLQAI
-1118 ARARLAKQAHKNM
+1118 ARGRLAKQAHKNM

-1178 AVARGKLARDEYRLW
+1178 AVARGYLAREEYREW
-1193 RDYLHEP
+1193 RDYLHDGK
-1200 RTLGA
+1200 TVGA

-1215 FLARRRMYVHTSY
+1215 FLARRRLYIHSSY
-1228 IHRNVDKV
+1228 IHRNVDKI
-1236 VKIQSLWRGRV
+1236 VKVQSLWRGRV
-1247 QRQMYDKL
+1247 QRKMYEKL
-1255 ITGLEVDVPTVQ
+1255 VTGYDVDVPTIQ

-1294 DLIRENQGLE
+1294 DLIRENQTLE

-1313 IALIINNKMTF
+1313 IALIINNQMSF

-1330 KHRAAEGSN
+1330 KHRSN
-1339 YTTPNNDPFSGAVHL
+1339 EQTNYVTPNNDPFSGGVHL

-1381 LLRQLAGMDEAGEKD
+1381 LLRTLSITGLGLEEDEKAEKD
-1396 RRTVEGVTMILFGFG
+1396 RRLLEGVTMVLFGFG

-1441 AHSRFPIISVA
+1441 AHSRFAIISVA
-1452 AQYIKPT
+1452 AQYIKPS
-1459 LTPYIQDVLYDHVM
+1459 LTPYIQDVLYDHIM
-1473 RVVTAPEL
+1473 RIVGAPEL
-1481 DLCTDPVKIYQGVIN
+1481 DLCTDPVKIYQSIIN

-1518 QENATVRALFIRNLQ
+1518 QENATARAIFIRNLQ
-1533 ELRGLTELLVTGL
+1533 ELRALTEFLVTGL
-1546 IDSHAKLPYSI
+1546 LDSHARLPYTI

-1563 ALLALQTKFPEATDD
+1563 ALLALQTKFPEATDE

-1598 APEQYGIAPDGVGP
+1598 APEQYGLAPDGVGP
-1612 LERRNLAEIANLV
+1612 QERRNLAEIANLI
-1625 SHVAGQQYTNTPEQ
+1625 SHVAGQQYTDTPDQ

-1653 AWPFREWILDVADV
+1653 AMPFREWILDVADV

-1699 LSALMQHSQTI
+1699 LSMLIQNVPSI
-1710 TVGNKK
+1710 TAGNKN
-1716 DPISAILS
+1716 DPISGILR

-1729 PIEYDRSKNTVNLRL
+1729 PIDYDRSKNTVNLRL
-1744 TNRLGGPQPGD
+1744 TNRLAGPQSGD
-1755 PNAEEKADWVQA
+1755 PNAVEKADWVQA

-1806 IALENARLARHG
+1806 IALENARLAKHG
-1818 LPPTPVEAQYQ
+1818 LPPTPAEQMYQ

-1851 LERSGKLSRSDNF
+1851 LERSGKLSREDNLQ
-1864 AGLLVSIASDIRQKH
+1864 GLLVSITSDIRQKH

-1885 KDNLAGMI
+1885 KDNLNGMI
-1893 KAHEDM
+1893 KAYEDM
-1899 SRKKEEFESQVKAY
+1899 TKKKMDYEGQIKTY

-1924 QAKGKKKPTFMS
+1924 QAKGKKKPMFMS

-1983 LYIVISSNEVGVFK
+1983 LYIVIASNEVGVFK
-1997 LELSCPSTVGGGT
+1997 LELSCPSSVSGGG
-2010 GIIGE
+2010 GIMGE
-2015 DEVRME
+2015 DEIRME

-2039 QAAFSL
+2039 QAAFAL
-2045 NMLIHQINKT
+2045 NMLIHQINK
-2055 RDFRFQTQQLS
+2055 
-2066 LSMSQSSTH
+2066 
-2075 HSENAKGWLHYS
+2075 SEWWF
-2087 PVNRSEIV
+2087 VR
-2095 GQRMT
+2095 
-2100 NGQQGVSTRMK
+2100 

>member
-1 MSGNPDQPTETS
+1 MSGNPEPPTETS
-13 PPRSQTPL
+13 PPRSSTPL

-36 NRTPTSNG
+36 NRTPTLNG
-44 HAPHGNGLRHTPGSL
+44 HAHGNNGLRHTPGSL

-69 AMAGPG
+69 SMAGSG
-75 VAEARG
+75 VGGPDVRG

-96 VDSGPSP
+96 VESGPSP
-103 PASNSGDGLM
+103 PAASHSGDGPM
-113 ARSGSGRGVGL
+113 VRSGSGRGVGL
-124 GFGMGGRPAPSH
+124 GFGMGGKPAPSH

-156 ANTEGSTN
+156 ANTATSTT
-164 DSTPPTPRSIRNST
+164 DSSPPTPRATRGSIFS
-178 FTPPLPTSL
+178 PPLPTSP
-187 TMPSADS
+187 TMSSADK
-194 TPSAARTFS
+194 TLSAARTFS
-203 QTSSAPIVPDRT
+203 QASSAPIVPDQT

-228 ATDGAV
+228 ATDGGMG
-234 SRYKSAYMAQRT
+234 RYKSAYMAQRA

-259 TTRIPSNTSTIS
+259 TARIPSTTSTTS
-271 VASNPITTG
+271 AASNPITTG
-280 SVTMDRPSSPSV
+280 SITMARPSSPSV

-299 SPNPTGESTAPSN
+299 SPNPTGESAAPST

-343 GGASGPVEPKVDSQ
+343 GGASETGAPKAEPRPVAP
-357 PAALSEFGGASSA
+357 SEFGGVSKS
-370 SPFGDLFSPPATTE
+370 SPFGDLFSPPSTNESSSTAATT
-384 SKITPATSSKTMGFA
+384 SKTMTFA
-399 TAPSNAD
+399 TAPVVAD
-406 NLGHSTISRSAYR
+406 NTGNSTISRSAYR

-427 TSSSRYVPSGLSSSS
+427 TPPSRYVPSGLSSSS
-442 APQSNEND
+442 ATQSKDND
-450 LAPPSAPSKDKYGSI
+450 LAPPPAPGKDKYGSI

-485 GWEED
+485 GWEDD
-490 GSKGHAKGP
+490 GSKGHVKGP
-499 SEGRRV
+499 SDGRRI

-510 RSSGVPDV
+510 RNSDIPKV
-518 EQENK
+518 EQEAEN
-523 GITTPQIAQ
+523 IVPQVVQ
-532 EAKKEEKPSVAPA
+532 EAKKEEKPSAVPA
-545 PSLRNKKSLEI
+545 LSLRNKKSLEI
-556 LTSSGSENRIP
+556 LTSSGSENRVP
-567 SDPAPVPSTPSTKRR
+567 SEPAPVPTTPSSKRR

-594 TNPIGPTTPR
+594 ANPIGPTTPR

-611 MKGLMSAVGNLP
+611 MKGLMSAVGSLP
-623 ARGPSKDDDDGVT
+623 ARGPAKDDEDGVT

-660 APLPSRRLAQSNW
+660 APLPSRRLAQTNW

-807 VGQFEFTNDQLA
+807 VGQFEFTSDQLA

-851 EETEDEKRDRLLLEC
+851 EETEDERRDRLLLEC
-866 EPAIVDLQSHLRGRL
+866 EPAIIDLQRHLRGRL
-881 ARMHVSRT
+881 ARMRVSRT

-908 TTLSRRAHKAERTE
+908 TTLIQRSHKAGKAE

-927 GFATRV
+927 GFAITV
-933 QALARGHAA
+933 QAVARGHAA
-942 RQRWNAQIEAVQA
+942 RQRRDARINAVRAS
-955 ADKAMIGVQAQIRG
+955 DRAMVGVQAQVRG
-969 VLVRI
+969 LLVRI
-974 QRSVEQNHLDKSY
+974 RRSIEQNHLDKSY
-987 RSIVGIQAQCRG
+987 RSIVGIQAQSRG
-999 HLARRGRRSH
+999 HLARRNCRSH
-1009 RQAISHP
+1009 RQVLAHP
-1016 EVVQSISTLQAVLR
+1016 EVVQSVSTLQAVLR

-1036 AAAKQQYVIAGQM
+1036 AAAKQQHVIAGQL

-1099 AFTVTL
+1099 AFTITL
-1105 QQTAP
+1105 QQTSP

-1215 FLARRRMYVHTSY
+1215 FLARRRMYIHTSY
-1228 IHRNVDKV
+1228 VHRNVDKV

-1281 DQVRIEALRGQVV
+1281 DQVRIETLRGQVV

-1330 KHRAAEGSN
+1330 KHRATEGNN
-1339 YTTPNNDPFSGAVHL
+1339 YTTPNNDPFSGGVHL

-1381 LLRQLAGMDEAGEKD
+1381 LLRQLAIMDEAGEKD
-1396 RRTVEGVTMILFGFG
+1396 RRMVEGVVMILFGFG

-1419 FHKLLQLAVH
+1419 FHKLLQLVVH
-1429 EEILLAP
+1429 EEILLAS

-1441 AHSRFPIISVA
+1441 AHSRFAIISVA
-1452 AQYIKPT
+1452 AEYIKPS

-1473 RVVTAPEL
+1473 RVVNAPDL
-1481 DLCTDPVKIYQGVIN
+1481 DLCTDPVKLYQGIIN

-1533 ELRGLTELLVTGL
+1533 ELRGLTELLISGL
-1546 IDSHAKLPYSI
+1546 VDSHAKLPYSI

-1598 APEQYGIAPDGVGP
+1598 APEQYGIASDGVGP

-1625 SHVAGQQYTNTPEQ
+1625 SHVAGQQYTNTPNQ

-1699 LSALMQHSQTI
+1699 LSALIQHSQTI
-1710 TVGNKK
+1710 TTGNKK
-1716 DPISAILS
+1716 DPINGILG

-1744 TNRLGGPQPGD
+1744 TNRLAGPQPGD

-1791 EEIHEQMWIEEVHRD
+1791 EEVHEQMWIEEVHRD

-1893 KAHEDM
+1893 KAFDDM
-1899 SRKKEEFESQVKAY
+1899 SKKKEEFESQVKAY

-1924 QAKGKKKPTFMS
+1924 QAKGKKKPIFMS

-2010 GIIGE
+2010 GVIGE

-2034 DMFEG
+2034 DMFDG

-2045 NMLIHQINKT
+2045 NMLIHQINKK
-2055 RDFRFQTQQLS
+2055 FYAS
-2066 LSMSQSSTH
+2066 
-2075 HSENAKGWLHYS
+2075 
-2087 PVNRSEIV
+2087 
-2095 GQRMT
+2095 
-2100 NGQQGVSTRMK
+2100 

>member
-1 MSGNPDQPTETS
+1 MTGDTDAMTET
-13 PPRSQTPL
+13 PPPTTSTSSTSL

-36 NRTPTSNG
+36 SR
-44 HAPHGNGLRHTPGSL
+44 TPGSGSSHALRQNTSPL
-59 SSSGAYTALA
+59 SSSSAYTSLAALA
-69 AMAGPG
+69 GGP
-75 VAEARG
+75 ENRG

-89 KAVAKMV
+89 RAVARMA
-96 VDSGPSP
+96 VDGNGQSAP
-103 PASNSGDGLM
+103 SGDAEG
-113 ARSGSGRGVGL
+113 GSSQLGSAKGVGL
-124 GFGMGGRPAPSH
+124 GFGLGGRPTPSH
-136 SRGSKSVDLVRNQ
+136 ARGSKSVDLVRNQ

-156 ANTEGSTN
+156 INNEGGSADAT
-164 DSTPPTPRSIRNST
+164 DPSTPRSVRNTFSPPPVMSPSMASMETVPSVRTSRRMPGMPLSPEST
-178 FTPPLPTSL
+178 GPPATSSTSERETNGFASVL
-187 TMPSADS
+187 LAQRAANRVTVHGDSVFGSALVSS
-194 TPSAARTFS
+194 TPSSVSAAP
-203 QTSSAPIVPDRT
+203 APIAP
-215 GSSTFTSASNDTS
+215 
-228 ATDGAV
+228 
-234 SRYKSAYMAQRT
+234 SRDAG
-246 AKRATVYGASSFD
+246 V
-259 TTRIPSNTSTIS
+259 
-271 VASNPITTG
+271 
-280 SVTMDRPSSPSV
+280 DRPSSPSV
-292 SSYTSML
+292 SSYTSRL
-299 SPNPTGESTAPSN
+299 SPNPTGESTAPSV
-312 RSQSVE
+312 RGQSVE
-318 DRLAIAKA
+318 ERLAIAKA
-326 NALRRREARE
+326 NALKRREVRE
-336 KAKAAAA
+336 RAKAGSA
-343 GGASGPVEPKVDSQ
+343 GASANQREMSLSQ
-357 PAALSEFGGASSA
+357 PEATPTNTKQ
-370 SPFGDLFSPPATTE
+370 PFGDLFSPPPT
-384 SKITPATSSKTMGFA
+384 KQPADPQAEKLVDLAARDSSRY
-399 TAPSNAD
+399 TAKSENTVPP
-406 NLGHSTISRSAYR
+406 TRSSFR
-419 SIVTAPTA
+419 SIVTAPSA
-427 TSSSRYVPSGLSSSS
+427 TLATPTQADRYVPSGLSSLADSS
-442 APQSNEND
+442 KPTEAASSIAPG
-450 LAPPSAPSKDKYGSI
+450 KDKYGSI
-465 SKTDRRRLGRHLPR
+465 SRADNRKLGRHLPR

-485 GWEED
+485 GWEEQA
-490 GSKGHAKGP
+490 KGLGKGP

-505 PSTLG
+505 PSSLG
-510 RSSGVPDV
+510 RAANLPRIHP
-518 EQENK
+518 EEEN
-523 GITTPQIAQ
+523 TPPNTVIK
-532 EAKKEEKPSVAPA
+532 AKDDLDSLSKATSTM
-545 PSLRNKKSLEI
+545 SLRNKKSLEI
-556 LTSSGSENRIP
+556 LTSSGSENRIAPTP
-567 SDPAPVPSTPSTKRR
+567 SVPSTPTSKRR

-587 YTPKSTI
+587 YTPKSTMP
-594 TNPIGPTTPR
+594 TAIGALSPR

-611 MKGLMSAVGNLP
+611 MKGLMNAVGSLP
-623 ARGPSKDDDDGVT
+623 SRGPAKDEDDGVA

-641 LRLTRSHLPPSAS
+641 LRLTKSRLPPSAS

-660 APLPSRRLAQSNW
+660 APLPSRRLAQTNW

-698 GCLEEELPF
+698 GCLDEELPF
-707 GVTEMEEGLRDGV
+707 GVTEMEGGLQDGV

-732 SVVRR
+732 AIVKR

-807 VGQFEFTNDQLA
+807 VGQFEFTQDQLD

-828 AMPNFGDVG
+828 AMPNFGDAG
-837 NTLAKEASWEPEEP
+837 NSLAKEASWEPEEP
-851 EETEDEKRDRLLLEC
+851 QETEEEVRDRLLLEC
-866 EPAIVDLQSHLRGRL
+866 EPSIIELQQRMRGRL
-881 ARMHVSRT
+881 ARMRISRT
-889 HAQLELAEP
+889 HAKLDLAEP
-898 LIVRLQAKAR
+898 IIVRLQARAR
-908 TTLSRRAHKAERTE
+908 TTLCRRAHHAQRNERD
-922 RNQLQ
+922 QLQ
-927 GFATRV
+927 GFAV
-933 QALARGHAA
+933 ALQAAARGHAA
-942 RQRWNAQIEAVQA
+942 RMRWMAQVKVVHASERAV
-955 ADKAMIGVQAQIRG
+955 IGVQAHVRG
-969 VLVRI
+969 MVARVR
-974 QRSVEQNHLDKSY
+974 RAVEQNTLDKSI
-987 RSIVGIQAQCRG
+987 RSIVGVQAQCRG
-999 HLARRGRRSH
+999 HLARRGRKVH
-1009 RQAISHP
+1009 KQFIAQP
-1016 EVVQSISTLQAVLR
+1016 EVFQSVSSLQAALR
-1030 GRLHRQ
+1030 GRLTRQ
-1036 AAAKQQYVIAGQM
+1036 VAATQQRVIAGQV
-1049 ATFTSMQSQLRGALV
+1049 ATFSSIQSQLRGALV
-1064 RRRIRAQEQKMDDA
+1064 RRHMQAQERKMDDA
-1078 TDYVVAI
+1078 TDYIVAI
-1085 QAVCRGVLARKKKR
+1085 QAVCRGVLARQKKR
-1099 AFTVTL
+1099 AFAANL
-1105 QQTAP
+1105 QQATS
-1110 AIASLQAV
+1110 AISSLQAV
-1118 ARARLAKQAHKNM
+1118 ARGRLAKQAHKSM

-1178 AVARGKLARDEYRLW
+1178 AVARGHLAREEYRLW

-1200 RTLGA
+1200 RTIGA
-1205 LVFLQSLIRG
+1205 LVFLQSLSRG
-1215 FLARRRMYVHTSY
+1215 FLARRRLYLRTSY

-1236 VKIQSLWRGRV
+1236 VKIQALWRGRV

-1255 ITGLEVDVPTVQ
+1255 VTGHEVDVPTIQ
-1267 NYMHLLDDTESDFA
+1267 NYMHLLDDTESDFVE
-1281 DQVRIEALRGQVV
+1281 QVRIESLRGQVV
-1294 DLIRENQGLE
+1294 DLIRENQVLE

-1330 KHRAAEGSN
+1330 KHRSTEGSA
-1339 YTTPNNDPFSGAVHL
+1339 YVTPNNDPFSGGVHL

-1381 LLRQLAGMDEAGEKD
+1381 LLRQLTLMDEAAEKE
-1396 RRTVEGVTMILFGFG
+1396 RRLVEGVTMVLFGFG

-1429 EEILLAP
+1429 EEVLLAP
-1436 TLHDL
+1436 TLHEL
-1441 AHSRFPIISVA
+1441 AHSRFAIISVA

-1473 RVVTAPEL
+1473 RVVNAPDL
-1481 DLCTDPVKIYQGVIN
+1481 DLCTDPVKIYQGIIN

-1503 VPSQLPRDRNADQIL
+1503 MPSQLPRDRNADQIL
-1518 QENATVRALFIRNLQ
+1518 QENATARALFIRNLQ
-1533 ELRGLTELLVTGL
+1533 ELRALTEFLIAGL
-1546 IDSHAKLPYSI
+1546 IESHAKLPYTV

-1578 ELVPVVARTVVLPFI
+1578 ELVPVVARTVILPFI
-1593 LPAII
+1593 LPAIV

-1625 SHVAGQQYTNTPEQ
+1625 THVAGQQYTNTPDQ
-1639 RLVRTPLEAFISAS
+1639 RLIRTPLEAFIAAS
-1653 AWPFREWILDVADV
+1653 AIPFREWILDVADV

-1699 LSALMQHSQTI
+1699 LSTLIQQSAVI
-1710 TVGNKK
+1710 TSGNKK
-1716 DPISAILS
+1716 DPIDSILR

-1729 PIEYDRSKNTVNLRL
+1729 PIDYDRSKNTVNLRL
-1744 TNRLGGPQPGD
+1744 TNRLSGPQAGD

-1791 EEIHEQMWIEEVHRD
+1791 EEDHEAMWIEEVHRD
-1806 IALENARLARHG
+1806 ILLENARLARHG

-1851 LERSGKLSRSDNF
+1851 LERSGRVSRVDNF
-1864 AGLLVSIASDIRQKH
+1864 SGLLVSIASDIRQKH

-1885 KDNLAGMI
+1885 KDNLMGMI

-1924 QAKGKKKPTFMS
+1924 QAKGKKKPMFMS

-1957 KYTAADL
+1957 KYTATDL

-1971 SVNQFSPRQFDK
+1971 SVNQYSPKQFDK
-1983 LYIVISSNEVGVFK
+1983 LYIVISSNEVGCFR
-1997 LELSCPSTVGGGT
+1997 LELSCPSSIASATAVNTVGAGV
-2010 GIIGE
+2010 IGE

-2034 DMFEG
+2034 DMFDG

-2045 NMLIHQINKT
+2045 NMLIHQINKK
-2055 RDFRFQTQQLS
+2055 FYAS
-2066 LSMSQSSTH
+2066 
-2075 HSENAKGWLHYS
+2075 
-2087 PVNRSEIV
+2087 
-2095 GQRMT
+2095 
-2100 NGQQGVSTRMK
+2100 